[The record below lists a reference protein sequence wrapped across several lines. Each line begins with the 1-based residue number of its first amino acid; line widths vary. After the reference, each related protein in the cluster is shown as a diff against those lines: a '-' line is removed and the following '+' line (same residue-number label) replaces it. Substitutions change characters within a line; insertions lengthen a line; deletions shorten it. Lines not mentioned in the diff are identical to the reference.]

1 MADAI
6 LEPIT
11 PDKTIATN
19 QSEAFSFTGWDISTW
34 LDGNAELTKLAV
46 ALFTIVNLLHLQD
59 SMPKTLLEM
68 DSFFSKKLFQKNIH
82 NRTQY

>member
-59 SMPKTLLEM
+59 SITYNYIILGIWL
-68 DSFFSKKLFQKNIH
+68 SKHILDLVHYYLKK
-82 NRTQY
+82 